1 MRTLVYCTAYADT
14 LAAWQ
19 SRYRMWIE
27 AQSRPGIQWDQL
39 LIVDDGSPVLPAWDD
54 VALVRE
60 FEVPDAADVRSDAPV
75 VLYHH
80 EFRLGRAG
88 LFDFPGWHRSF
99 AFGAR
104 YARAHGFDKVVHL
117 ESDAFLVSRRM
128 RRLVDAH
135 GSGWVIPWSER
146 YKFPEIA
153 IQLVGP
159 DQLEAFAAFAARP
172 YDWMRHRVHEPLFTP
187 THIERGLVG
196 ERYGEEAGP
205 VPRDADYATQVPSQ
219 REPSYYWWLRDEDE
233 APPPEC
239 PAAADRVFQFGQQAG
254 DQAGDL
260 GLALGIGW
268 SYPEAELCWMMDD
281 ESTLSLP
288 PLSPGHASAVTL
300 TLMPHVWG
308 ERLPVQRL
316 TVLANEVP
324 LGEFE
329 LRQEGTVGFAVPAGT
344 WRADGL
350 NLLRLRHPDAAAPA
364 AVSGGGDHR
373 RLAVAVKSMTVSQEG
388 RPEALPLDSAGA

>member
-14 LAAWQ
+14 QAAWQ
-19 SRYRMWIE
+19 SRYRAWIE

-39 LIVDDGSPVLPAWDD
+39 LIVDDGSPVLPDWDD
-54 VALVRE
+54 VAIVRE
-60 FEVPDAADVRSDAPV
+60 FDAPSPQEARSDAAV

-80 EFRLGRAG
+80 EFRLGRAA

-99 AFGAR
+99 AFGAL
-104 YARAHGFDKVVHL
+104 YAQAHGFDKVVHL

-135 GSGWVIPWSER
+135 RSGWVIPWSER

-159 DQLEAFAAFAARP
+159 DQMAAFAAFAARP
-172 YDWMRHRVHEPLFTP
+172 YAVMRHRVHEPLFTP
-187 THIERGLVG
+187 THIERGLIG
-196 ERYGEEAGP
+196 ERYGESADP

-219 REPSYYWWLRDEDE
+219 REPSYYWWLRDDDDE
-233 APPPEC
+233 APM
-239 PAAADRVFQFGQQAG
+239 AAPSGADLVFRFGEG
-254 DQAGDL
+254 GSL

-268 SYPEAELCWMMDD
+268 SYPEADMCWMVDD

-288 PLSPGHASAVTL
+288 PMPPERASVVTL

-308 ERLPVQRL
+308 ERLAVQRL
-316 TVLANEVP
+316 AVLANDVP
-324 LGEFE
+324 LGEVE
-329 LRQEGTVGFAVPAGT
+329 LRQEGTVGFTVPTGL

-373 RLAVAVKSMTVSQEG
+373 RLALAVRTVTVSV
-388 RPEALPLDSAGA
+388 S

>member
-14 LAAWQ
+14 QAVWQ
-19 SRYRMWIE
+19 SRYRAWIE
-27 AQSRPGIQWDQL
+27 AQSRPAIHWDQL
-39 LIVDDGSPVLPAWDD
+39 LIVDDGSPVLPEWND
-54 VALVRE
+54 VSLVRE
-60 FEVPDAADVRSDAPV
+60 IEAPTPEEVRSDARV

-80 EFRLGRAG
+80 EFRLGRAA

-104 YARAHGFDKVVHL
+104 YAQAHGFDKIVHL

-135 GSGWVIPWSER
+135 RAGWVIPWSER

-159 DQLEAFAAFAARP
+159 DQVDAFAAFAARP
-172 YDWMRHRVHEPLFTP
+172 YGWMRHRVHEPLFTP

-196 ERYGEEAGP
+196 ERYGESADP
-205 VPRDADYATQVPSQ
+205 IPRDADYATQVPSQ
-219 REPSYYWWLRDEDE
+219 REPSYYWWLRDDEDE
-233 APPPEC
+233 APPAVTPSE
-239 PAAADRVFQFGQQAG
+239 ADRTFQFGQAG
-254 DQAGDL
+254 SP

-268 SYPEAELCWMMDD
+268 SYPEAEMCWMVDD

-288 PLSPGHASAVTL
+288 PFSPAHASALTL
-300 TLMPHVWG
+300 LLMPHVWG
-308 ERLPVQRL
+308 ERLTVQRL
-316 TVLANEVP
+316 TVLANEVL
-324 LGEFE
+324 LGEVE
-329 LRQEGTVGFAVPAGT
+329 LRQEGTVGFTVPAGT
-344 WRADGL
+344 WQASGL

-364 AVSGGGDHR
+364 AVSGGGDQR
-373 RLAVAVKSMTVSQEG
+373 RLALAVRTMTVSQV
-388 RPEALPLDSAGA
+388 S

>member
-14 LAAWQ
+14 PAAWQ
-19 SRYRMWIE
+19 SRYRAWID
-27 AQSRPGIQWDQL
+27 AQSRPGICWDQL
-39 LIVDDGSPVLPAWDD
+39 LIVDDGSPVLPEWDD

-60 FEVPDAADVRSDAPV
+60 FDAPSPEEVRSDAPV

-80 EFRLGRAG
+80 EFRLGRTA

-104 YARAHGFDKVVHL
+104 YAKAHGFDKVVHL

-135 GSGWVIPWSER
+135 RSGWVIPWSER

-159 DQLEAFAAFAARP
+159 DQLDAFAAFAARP
-172 YDWMRHRVHEPLFTP
+172 YAWMRHRVHEPLFTP

-196 ERYGEEAGP
+196 ERYGESADP
-205 VPRDADYATQVPSQ
+205 IPRDADYATQVPSQ
-219 REPSYYWWLRDEDE
+219 REPSYYWWLRADEDE
-233 APPPEC
+233 TPVLAPSE
-239 PAAADRVFQFGQQAG
+239 ADRVFRFGQEG
-254 DQAGDL
+254 SP

-268 SYPEAELCWMMDD
+268 SYPEAEMCWMVDD

-288 PLSPGHASAVTL
+288 PFSPEHASAVTL

-308 ERLPVQRL
+308 ERLTVQRL
-316 TVLANEVP
+316 AVLANEVP

-329 LRQEGTVGFAVPAGT
+329 LRQEGTVGFTVPAGT

-350 NLLRLRHPDAAAPA
+350 NLLRLRHPDAAEPA

-373 RLAVAVKSMTVSQEG
+373 RLALAARAMSVRQLA
-388 RPEALPLDSAGA
+388 